1 MQSTSSL
8 HFNQSAISSTNI
20 SLNAEKHLD
29 CFENEGWALPIR
41 STFRFNIK
49 QKKILYRYF
58 MEGETTG
65 KKFSPEQVHVLMR
78 RELLVTEYVTSQ
90 QIRSLFSR
98 WSRLKSQNKLQE
110 PIEGIEEHTISTA
123 QG

>member
-1 MQSTSSL
+1 
-8 HFNQSAISSTNI
+8 
-20 SLNAEKHLD
+20 
-29 CFENEGWALPIR
+29 
-41 STFRFNIK
+41 
-49 QKKILYRYF
+49 

-65 KKFSPEQVHVLMR
+65 KKFSPEQVHVIMR

-110 PIEGIEEHTISTA
+110 PTEGIEEHTISTA